1 MIKKVVI
8 TLCLILFFSNISNA
22 NTIENGLIQANKIQT
37 NINNIGANLLNSNKI
52 DKRIV
57 FTYNE
62 DTKNKILKEYD
73 LLSKRQVI
81 VFGEAYKSAENDD
94 EIAVILAR
102 EISGAVKSY
111 DGVWGGR
118 IDAIQVALGSKKFE
132 VVADKRAVDYM
143 VNAGYDPLAVIT
155 YITKTCPQKRN
166 TLFSRA
172 NSVSKRLAIIYEYI
186 TYKYPEYLNSSKY
199 LDNKYYQN
207 FLLTSIDNRKLL
219 EEKIKNNSN
228 KELKYE

>member
-102 EISGAVKSY
+102 EISSAVKSY

-219 EEKIKNNSN
+219 EEKIKNNST